1 MDNPSHSAITSAF
14 KFKKSQL
21 TLAFFYRIKKPPL
34 TKIKTMARL
43 TTVDESALSKTSLEL
58 LEPTRING
66 RLADVYLQFANSEP
80 ALAAYMQ
87 MEESLRQGDLS
98 DQELEAIKLAV
109 SEITQCE
116 FCLAVHS
123 MKATKLGLDT
133 DAQLAIR
140 GGQSTDNKKI
150 DVMLEIVRHFFE
162 KPGPLDDQLISKAK
176 TQGLSDA
183 ALVDL
188 TMAVS
193 TIFFTNITNHINNTL
208 PSLPTATPLP
218 KT

>member
-1 MDNPSHSAITSAF
+1 MDNTSHCAISV
-14 KFKKSQL
+14 
-21 TLAFFYRIKKPPL
+21 TLKYTKKPAYAGFFLP
-34 TKIKTMARL
+34 TKTPTDYKDTTMARL
-43 TTVDESALSKTSLEL
+43 ITRDESTLSKDSLEL

-80 ALAAYMQ
+80 ALAAYMR
-87 MEESLRQGDLS
+87 MEESLRIGALS

-123 MKATKLGLDT
+123 MKAAKLGLDKNT
-133 DAQLAIR
+133 QLAIR
-140 GGQSTDNKKI
+140 GGQITGNKKI
-150 DVMLEIVRHFFE
+150 DVIVEIVRHFFE
-162 KPGPLDDQLISKAK
+162 KPGPIDDQLISKAK
-176 TQGLSDA
+176 TNGLSDA

-188 TMAVS
+188 AMAVS

-208 PSLPTATPLP
+208 PG
-218 KT
+218 